1 MKRLLMIFLLIA
13 ACAHAAEGTK
23 VLVVGFD
30 GMDPLLLQK
39 FRDEGVMPNFDKF
52 VADGGEMKPLGTSTP
67 PQSPVAWSNFIT
79 GLNPGGHGIFD
90 FTQKK
95 SDEYRLHFINSTNRE
110 GASIFGRVS
119 QAGGSAL
126 VLGLPATHP
135 PDRKSVV

>member
-1 MKRLLMIFLLIA
+1 MKRLLMIIVLVA
-13 ACAHAAEGTK
+13 ACAHAAEDTK

-79 GLNPGGHGIFD
+79 GRDSGGHGIFD
-90 FTQKK
+90 FIHRDPQTLLPYF
-95 SDEYRLHFINSTNRE
+95 S
-110 GASIFGRVS
+110 ASEAKGPTRFWRIGDWKI
-119 QAGGSAL
+119 
-126 VLGLPATHP
+126 P
-135 PDRKSVV
+135 